1 MKRYLL
7 FFYFII
13 CNDILCQRINNQN
26 GLSINIVNKIDFS
39 SGFDATDNQ
48 IGNLIIRNIE
58 NRGLIFSGKNRY
70 YISISF
76 GWKYKRS
83 TELQIDNYKGF
94 IIDKNYDDKVVA
106 EFSISN
112 IKDVNKS
119 IDFLVDNL
127 ISNNELVGEDGKFI
141 DIKDHFMKMN
151 MKMWDSSRP
160 DSHAPSGVDADHV
173 HSKGGIMIGYKL
185 LFSQGEGSYNDNIKY
200 NKNRIFTYYL
210 RNIISQKINSH
221 SLEFMYGI
229 SNSTTLYSK
238 FNFIKK
244 ETIYE
249 SFESS
254 KSKLITSGVGDID
267 LQSLYSI
274 ISKKKYKAS
283 FKYWVTYSSW

>member
-127 ISNNELVGEDGKFI
+127 ISNNELVGEDGK
-141 DIKDHFMKMN
+141 
-151 MKMWDSSRP
+151 
-160 DSHAPSGVDADHV
+160 
-173 HSKGGIMIGYKL
+173 
-185 LFSQGEGSYNDNIKY
+185 
-200 NKNRIFTYYL
+200 
-210 RNIISQKINSH
+210 II
-221 SLEFMYGI
+221 
-229 SNSTTLYSK
+229 
-238 FNFIKK
+238 
-244 ETIYE
+244 
-249 SFESS
+249 
-254 KSKLITSGVGDID
+254 
-267 LQSLYSI
+267 
-274 ISKKKYKAS
+274 
-283 FKYWVTYSSW
+283 